1 MGKTDKTLADFIG
14 SKRIGSN
21 QLRAMGL
28 PEWLPQ
34 SSVDPTAPVLP
45 YGSSGEVQTV
55 YFPIADMIS
64 GTIGAGVKE
73 ATGSDK
79 LGFAAEMIAPS
90 PTQIVKGLTKLGKP
104 MMSEMT
110 TWHGSPH
117 KLDPEQL
124 VRLPSG
130 KTAYVGGKYNPLQE
144 VPAGATVLQDFPA
157 GRFRKAAVGT
167 GEGAQAYGHGAAY
180 LAESKDVASQYAEA
194 LDPLAQAARSGLDA
208 EGTAARVLQA
218 VGYDK
223 NKAIKELISRKN
235 ADHVKGNVDWA
246 AKMDA
251 AIAHIKGISN
261 TSNLYKTD
269 IPDEAVARMLD
280 WDKPLSEQAPEVQ
293 AVARKR
299 LDELR
304 GMGGSFPQDPT
315 GEWLYKAFGPQ
326 GAEKAQNGLF
336 GQSAASA
343 RLQQSGIPG
352 IKYLD
357 MVSRGRAGGELI
369 DVSQSGGQ
377 WFSKIRK
384 DKISGQIN
392 DVIPQGSQVT
402 TSMPFKTESEARQ
415 WAQQQI
421 TGGTS
426 NFVPFDEDLI
436 RILERNGIPTGAQ
449 PWKPGEW
456 QGLGSRVE
464 QTAAP
469 YSLGDV
475 THGLPSNIPAAA
487 PRVIDD
493 NALRSLRS
501 QATGLENASK
511 GISLYI
517 THDGKAIVSKP
528 QGVKTPDR
536 LKKFAAEHGL
546 EYSEG
551 TWRWPVSKSHP
562 LYETAMPVEYRE
574 SGAKYHWE

>member
-130 KTAYVGGKYNPLQE
+130 EKTYVGGKYNPLQE

-157 GRFRKAAVGT
+157 GRFREAAVGT
-167 GEGAQAYGHGAAY
+167 GEGAQAYGHGVAY
-180 LAESKDVASQYAEA
+180 LAESKGVADEYAEKLSKPIVDFA
-194 LDPLAQAARSGLDA
+194 NKIPDDPFEIEIQKRLQSLAETTQSGYKEDAVTRAYNKYLNPDLVKSDPKSIPPGTIGGYARSIPL
-208 EGTAARVLQA
+208 EGDELERVIA
-218 VGYDK
+218 MRD
-223 NKAIKELISRKN
+223 
-235 ADHVKGNVDWA
+235 A
-246 AKMDA
+246 AKRLGGVDY
-251 AIAHIKGISN
+251 GDSGY
-261 TSNLYKTD
+261 LYKTD

-280 WDKPLSEQAPEVQ
+280 WDKPLNEQKHIVDLLLKSSPDFAYSVRAGALDDPSNGGWRGRDLVGMLQDQ
-293 AVARKR
+293 ANTGYARV
-299 LDELR
+299 E
-304 GMGGSFPQDPT
+304 MSQYGGP
-315 GEWLYKAFGPQ
+315 
-326 GAEKAQNGLF
+326 
-336 GQSAASA
+336 AASKEMLSA
-343 RLQQSGIPG
+343 GIPG

-357 MVSRGRAGGELI
+357 ADSRSAGE
-369 DVSQSGGQ
+369 
-377 WFSKIRK
+377 
-384 DKISGQIN
+384 
-392 DVIPQGSQVT
+392 GS
-402 TSMPFKTESEARQ
+402 R
-415 WAQQQI
+415 
-421 TGGTS
+421 